1 MDEQYNKCHLSWPKN
16 HVGWNCEVV
25 SSWEVAMEM
34 EIGIWIFF
42 FLRGSLEILVCGI
55 KLSDK
60 SVPRHLTCVVW
71 SYMETE
77 ANQSSE
83 ESIYK
88 PDFCQNL

>member
-16 HVGWNCEVV
+16 HVGWNCGVV

-34 EIGIWIFF
+34 ETGIWI
-42 FLRGSLEILVCGI
+42 FLRGSLGILICGI
-55 KLSDK
+55 RLLDK
-60 SVPRHLTCVVW
+60 SVPKHFTCVVL